1 MALESF
7 YGGRPGITPVIK
19 TTFKYIDI
27 NDPAYIAQSST
38 PDSKEVMDL
47 CFAQGDSYTKV
58 WYNELCIIDAD
69 NKNNPNNGHLYRRTL
84 KGAGD
89 TGEAKCAEYLG
100 RIVGASGANPALI
113 ISNLDTIKNLQ
124 LSLGDGARVVYP
136 TNEDG
141 SIGSGNSLPET
152 YPLISASKDNNM
164 LVSGKE
170 QDDIKY
176 TWVNIMSD
184 TEPEY
189 AARIYMGFQIPYPV
203 TEFEVEQLSWITDPT
218 ISNITEDKEQHPFYD
233 LWRIGL
239 PQGVRGNA
247 ASGLRTAYP
256 KDFRNTAYNPSELI
270 TDYLYDFSK
279 VVHIGT
285 DGNTIFEIPPTET
298 LSIEDATPEIL
309 KGVTEN
315 SENQNE
321 PILVYD
327 YYIYNKEIGEEGV
340 QDYLTFFLGY
350 YRQIADV
357 KINDAG
363 VITVDYKSANVNGEE
378 SDILNEEE
386 NHRINW
392 ITNIEITSGGLW
404 TITGNNPIL
413 NKEVQLPYPTS
424 VGVSALDGKVTVN
437 LANNQTLTLKNASSD
452 SNQDFSLDYVDGLAI
467 DKDSKVITAHYF
479 KETHDINL
487 GQNIPLNNKE
497 GLNYVS
503 AAEIDG
509 VHHLLLF
516 FASNQYRPLWE
527 NITENDTIKSEYNPK
542 PIEDGNG
549 GYRITWHGQKFRNGF
564 PKTVTIEINGTPT
577 NINVTAED
585 FWLDLGL
592 VRNVGRG
599 IRIFA
604 KVKYT
609 KCPIPLDL
617 IKTYNEDEF
626 IQYVLNPEEWT
637 YTNQEVTKTVQNP
650 YYNGHVGHYIDENS
664 DEIDYLATEFGE
676 EYWGGF
682 IYAPDIQGG
691 TAYYYDYEGETWES
705 AGSWGES
712 SSTDIEID
720 YVQDRTPV
728 LASYGIRLNSLVLE
742 NSSINTL
749 PNFWS
754 A

>member
-19 TTFKYIDI
+19 TTFKYIDTK
-27 NDPAYIAQSST
+27 DPAYLAQSTT
-38 PDSKEVMDL
+38 PRSEDVMDL
-47 CFAQGDSYTKV
+47 CFAQGDNYTKV

-113 ISNLDTIKNLQ
+113 VSNLDVIENLQ

-136 TNEDG
+136 TDENG
-141 SIGSGNSLPET
+141 SIGSGSNLPET
-152 YPLISASKDNNM
+152 YPLISASKNNNM

-176 TWVNIMSD
+176 TWVNVMSD
-184 TEPEY
+184 TDSEY

-203 TEFEVEQLSWITDPT
+203 TEFEIEQLNWTVDPI
-218 ISNITEDKEQHPFYD
+218 ISNVTKNKEQHPFYD
-233 LWRIGL
+233 LWHIGL

-256 KDFRNTAYNPSELI
+256 KDFKNTAYNPNELI
-270 TDYLYDFSK
+270 TNYLYDFDK
-279 VVHIGT
+279 IVEVKT
-285 DGNTIFEIPPTET
+285 DGKTIFHIPTDSA
-298 LSIEDATPEIL
+298 SIENATPEIL
-309 KGVTEN
+309 RGVTEN

-340 QDYLTFFLGY
+340 QDHLTFFLGY
-350 YRQIADV
+350 YRQIAGV
-357 KINDAG
+357 GINDAG
-363 VITVDYKSANVNGEE
+363 VITVNYKSANVNGERP
-378 SDILNEEE
+378 DILNEEE

-392 ITNIEITSGGLW
+392 ITDIKITPDGLW
-404 TITGNNPIL
+404 TITGNNSVL

-424 VGVSALDGKVTVN
+424 VGVDAYSGNVTVN
-437 LANNQTLTLKNASSD
+437 LANNQTLTLKNAND
-452 SNQDFSLDYVDGLAI
+452 LNENFSLDYVDELEWNE
-467 DKDSKVITAHYF
+467 DSKVLSAHYF
-479 KETHDINL
+479 KETHSP
-487 GQNIPLNNKE
+487 GQKVPLNQE
-497 GLNYVS
+497 QGLNYVS

-516 FASNQYRPLWE
+516 FASNQYRPLWDK
-527 NITENDTIKSEYNPK
+527 ITEDNTIKAEYNPK
-542 PIEDGNG
+542 PIEDGKG
-549 GYRITWHGQKFRNGF
+549 GYRITWHGRKFRNGF
-564 PKTVTIEINGTPT
+564 PKVVTIEINGTPT
-577 NINVTAED
+577 NIGVTAND

-604 KVKYT
+604 NVKYT

-617 IKTYNEDEF
+617 IKTYSENEF
-626 IQYVLNPEEWT
+626 IQYILNPEEWT
-637 YTNQEVTKTVQNP
+637 YTSQGVTETVQNP
-650 YYNGHVGHYIDENS
+650 YYNGHIGHYINENS

-691 TAYYYDYEGETWES
+691 TAYYYDYEGETWAP

-720 YVQDRTPV
+720 YVQDRVPT
-728 LASYGIRLNSLVLE
+728 LASYGVRLNSLTLN
-742 NSSINTL
+742 NSSVNNTL